1 MIVSLLLRI
10 LPPLLDPEVEIECQ
24 HRLLLL
30 VEVLVVADLVVLHL
44 IKLVQRR
51 LPERPLDLRHEL
63 VLVLHDLEQHF
74 FDVLFDCKKV
84 GLDAF
89 LLEEFDLLEH
99 GACRLIPGGVGP
111 RDEAGNLL
119 RELLKERAKNEAHD
133 LIGRLVLLL
142 LQLLLVHVN
151 HVEQWLLAAV
161 AEDVWRAL

>member
-1 MIVSLLLRI
+1 MDVSALREEIPVHAIIRQLLIGHLVEVEQAVRPLIVSLLLRI
-10 LPPLLDPEVEIECQ
+10 LPPLLDPKVEIERQ

-89 LLEEFDLLEH
+89 LLKEFDLLEH

-119 RELLKERAKNEAHD
+119 RELLKE
-133 LIGRLVLLL
+133 
-142 LQLLLVHVN
+142 
-151 HVEQWLLAAV
+151 
-161 AEDVWRAL
+161 